1 MNIPGLN
8 WVGCSLLLTFSSL
21 SVGAIDFNRDVR
33 PILADHCLECHGVDE
48 AARKADLRLD
58 EPESAFSSRDGVVAI
73 VPGAPQESELV
84 RRIFTPDP
92 DDIMPPPDHPRS
104 LSESDRRILR
114 DWIAQGAEYSQHW
127 AFVAPQ
133 RPLPPTQ
140 TAGNHISRLQNPVD
154 AFVFDRLQEMGLEPA
169 GEADRATL
177 IRRASLDL
185 TGLPP
190 TPGEIDAF
198 LSDEDPQAWERV
210 VDRLLA
216 SQRFGERMA
225 MWWMDGA
232 RYADSHGFQADWER
246 YQWPWRDWLINAF
259 NDNQPFDEFTL
270 DQLAGDLRPAATK
283 NQILATGFH
292 RNHRINTEG
301 GSLNEEWL
309 VENVIDRVETTGS
322 VWLGLTLGCARCHDH
337 KYDPITQNDFYSF
350 FAFFYNIPEQGKGP
364 GRQGNFEPVVSLPTQ
379 AQQSRI
385 GDLRRISR
393 TLTSQLASLTSQLD
407 RITSSLTSDDPDL
420 SEALSEI
427 IKVPPEKRNKDQV
440 KALEDFLIASRL
452 PELGET
458 RAELSR
464 VNATLKKEEAS
475 VPSAMVLEE
484 MAEPRQA
491 YILIR
496 GEYDKKGQPVDPAIP
511 VVFQRESNRWVDD
524 RLGLAQ
530 WIVSL
535 ENPLT
540 ARVQVNRFWEQLFG
554 RALVASSE
562 NMGIQADFPSH
573 PALLDW
579 LAVEFM
585 ESGWDVKHILKT
597 IVMSATYRQSAAV
610 DEERLGKDPTN
621 EWLSRGARF
630 RVQAEMV
637 RDQSLFLSGLLVEK
651 LGGPGVYPYQP
662 DGIWSEFNFYG
673 NLRNYKPAT
682 DDGLYRRSLYTI
694 WKRTAAPPAMTLF
707 DMPNREICVVKRSRT
722 NTPLQALALMN
733 DITYVE
739 ASRHFASRID
749 SLSPGSIS
757 EWVSLAFRM
766 ATSRH
771 PHPDEVTLLVEGF
784 ERRRQYYLSDQSAA
798 VAYLS
803 QGQTPS
809 DFSGLNEGELARR
822 AALATTASLI
832 LNLDE
837 TLNR

>member
-8 WVGCSLLLTFSSL
+8 WVGCCLLLTFSSL

-73 VPGAPQESELV
+73 VPGAPAESELI
-84 RRIFTPDP
+84 RRIYTSDP
-92 DDIMPPPDHPRS
+92 DDLMPPPDHPRS
-104 LSESDRRILR
+104 LSESDRNMLR
-114 DWIAQGAEYSQHW
+114 DWIAQGAGYSQHW
-127 AFVAPQ
+127 AFVTPQ
-133 RPLPPTQ
+133 RPLTSTQ
-140 TAGNHISRLQNPVD
+140 TAGNHLSRQQNPVD
-154 AFVFDRLQEMGLEPA
+154 AFVFDRLREMGLEPA

-190 TPGEIDAF
+190 TLDEIDAF
-198 LSDEDPQAWERV
+198 LADGDPQAWERV

-246 YQWPWRDWLINAF
+246 YQWPWRDWLIKAF

-270 DQLAGDLRPAATK
+270 DQLAGDLRPSASK

-309 VENVIDRVETTGS
+309 VENVIDRVETTGA

-350 FAFFYNIPEQGKGP
+350 FAFFFNIPEQGKGP
-364 GRQGNFEPVVSLPTQ
+364 GRQGNFEPVISLPTPL
-379 AQQSRI
+379 QQNRLEE
-385 GDLRRISR
+385 LRS
-393 TLTSQLASLTSQLD
+393 TSQQLTNKLTGLNSRLAQLRANLTP
-407 RITSSLTSDDPDL
+407 DDPNL
-420 SEALSEI
+420 NEVIQSV
-427 IKVPPEKRNKDQV
+427 IKVAPDKRSKDQIKV
-440 KALEDFLIASRL
+440 LDDFLIESQL
-452 PELGET
+452 PELGDVRT
-458 RAELSR
+458 ELAR
-464 VNATLKKEEAS
+464 VAGDLKKEESS
-475 VPSAMVLEE
+475 VPSAMVLRE
-484 MAEPRQA
+484 MADPRQA
-491 YILIR
+491 HILIR
-496 GEYDKKGQPVDPAIP
+496 GEYDKKGQPVEPAIP
-511 VVFQRESNRWVDD
+511 VVFQRQANRQIDD

-530 WIVSL
+530 WIVSR

-562 NMGIQADFPSH
+562 NLGIQADYPTH

-585 ESGWDVKHILKT
+585 ESGWDIKHIIKT

-610 DEERLGKDPTN
+610 DEERLEKDPTN
-621 EWLSRGARF
+621 EWLSRGSRF

-637 RDQSLFLSGLLVEK
+637 RDQSLFLAGLLVEK
-651 LGGPGVYPYQP
+651 IGGPSVYPYQP

-673 NLRNYKPAT
+673 NLRNYRTAT

-733 DITYVE
+733 DVTYVE

-757 EWVSLAFRM
+757 EWMSLAFRM

-798 VAYLS
+798 EAYLS
-803 QGQTPS
+803 QGQTPL
-809 DFSGLNEGELARR
+809 DLSGLNEGELARR